1 MSALDPELI
10 REAAACASLAV
21 ETVDETAS
29 TNRVLMDAPFG
40 RAPGA
45 PRLLAAAHQT
55 AGRGRRG
62 RAWLSPQ
69 GRSVAFS
76 ISLERRVLTEPPPT
90 AVAVVVGTAVAGVL
104 SRWAPDVQLKW
115 PNDIQRGG
123 RKLAGILVE
132 SRRSA
137 PAAGAHGDTIERIVV
152 GIGVNLLAPPQACA
166 IGQPA
171 CGLIDGEMLPAR
183 IAETVIGALAGAVVP
198 AVERFLAEGLAPFV
212 AAWRRF
218 DALDGRPVTLVDG
231 ERVLASGRALGLD
244 DSGGLR
250 VQTADGMRVL
260 RNGEVSLRLR
270 GAAD

>member
-10 REAAACASLAV
+10 RAAAGCASLGV
-21 ETVDETAS
+21 ETVEETAS
-29 TNRVLMDAPFG
+29 TSQALMDASFG
-40 RAPGA
+40 RSPGA
-45 PRLLAAAHQT
+45 PRLLAAVRQT

-62 RAWLSPQ
+62 RAWLSPE

-76 ISLERRVLTEPPPT
+76 IALERRVLSDPPPT
-90 AVAVVVGTAVAGVL
+90 AVSVAVGAAAASVL
-104 SRWAPDVQLKW
+104 SRWAPDVRLKW
-115 PNDIQRGG
+115 PNDLQRDG

-137 PAAGAHGDTIERIVV
+137 PAAGARGGTIERIVV
-152 GIGVNLLAPPQACA
+152 GIGVNLLAPPKSCG

-171 CGLIDGEMLPAR
+171 CGLIDGEALPAQ
-183 IAETVIGALAGAVVP
+183 AGETVIGALAGAVVP
-198 AVERFLAEGLAPFV
+198 AIDRFLAEGLGPFV
-212 AAWRRF
+212 EAWRRF
-218 DALDGRPVTLVDG
+218 DALDGRPVVLVDG

-250 VQTADGMRVL
+250 LQTADGMRVL
-260 RNGEVSLRLR
+260 HSGEVSLRLR